1 MNSPTALVRLR
12 ARWEGSQNVAT
23 ELSELAIC
31 GSVFP
36 HPHLDATFAT
46 FCKWFVVK
54 GLGRLNTG
62 FALAGADL
70 L

>member
-1 MNSPTALVRLR
+1 MVRILMNSPTALVRLR

-36 HPHLDATFAT
+36 HPHLDGILR
-46 FCKWFVVK
+46 FVN
-54 GLGRLNTG
+54 GS
-62 FALAGADL
+62 L
-70 L
+70 LRVWGD